1 MTIHAALFWLIAG
14 SGLVVGCVDGWLGAD
29 VFMLQRG
36 VRPGRLSRPLAGLL
50 GGVYLFAVCAT
61 LMAILGC
68 PYPLAVDTYS
78 SAPGLVRI
86 VAASPVVVFVLALAA
101 RLRPVIAG
109 LGRGEPALVVVDK
122 RACLRAYTHR
132 QAGAAE
138 PVQVH
143 EVATEPDERP
153 FVEPTHT
160 VHEVADEPKAEP
172 EAPRFTFDRGDLA
185 DEWAAI
191 DRRLRRAAA

>member
-1 MTIHAALFWLIAG
+1 MTIHAVLFWLIAG
-14 SGLVVGCVDGWLGAD
+14 SGLAVGCVDGWLGAE

-68 PYPLAVDTYS
+68 PYPLAVDAYS
-78 SAPGLVRI
+78 NAPGLVRI
-86 VAASPVVVFVLALAA
+86 VAMSPVGLLVLALAA
-101 RLRPVIAG
+101 KLRPVIAG
-109 LGRGEPALVVVDK
+109 LGRGEPVLLVVDE
-122 RACLRAYTHR
+122 R
-132 QAGAAE
+132 AGAAE

-143 EVATEPDERP
+143 EVDGEPGERP
-153 FVEPTHT
+153 FAAEPVQA
-160 VHEVADEPKAEP
+160 VHEVADEPQEAEP
-172 EAPRFTFDRGDLA
+172 VGMPEQPRTFDRSDLA

-191 DRRLRRAAA
+191 DRRLRRATA

>member
-1 MTIHAALFWLIAG
+1 MTIHAVLFWLIAG
-14 SGLVVGCVDGWLGAD
+14 SGLVVGCMDGWLGAD

-61 LMAILGC
+61 LMAILRC
-68 PYPLAVDTYS
+68 PYPLAVDTYRN
-78 SAPGLVRI
+78 APGLVWT
-86 VAASPVVVFVLALAA
+86 VAMSPVGLLVLALAA
-101 RLRPVIAG
+101 KLRPVIAG
-109 LGRGEPALVVVDK
+109 LGRGEPALLVVGE
-122 RACLRAYTHR
+122 R
-132 QAGAAE
+132 AGAAE

-143 EVATEPDERP
+143 EVAGEPDERP
-153 FVEPTHT
+153 F
-160 VHEVADEPKAEP
+160 AAEP
-172 EAPRFTFDRGDLA
+172 VQAVHQVAGEPQEAEPVGMPEQPRIFDRGDLA

>member
-1 MTIHAALFWLIAG
+1 MTGMLFWLIAG
-14 SGLVVGCVDGWLGAD
+14 SALAVGCVDGWLGAD

-61 LMAILGC
+61 LMAGLGC
-68 PYPLAVDTYS
+68 PYPLAADVYS
-78 SAPGLVRI
+78 NAPGLVWT
-86 VAASPVVVFVLALAA
+86 VAMSPVGLLVLALAA
-101 RLRPVIAG
+101 KVRPVIAG
-109 LGRGEPALVVVDK
+109 LGRGDPAVVVVGE
-122 RACLRAYTHR
+122 R
-132 QAGAAE
+132 AGA
-138 PVQVH
+138 VH
-143 EVATEPDERP
+143 EVAGEPDDEP
-153 FVEPTHT
+153 AFAEPTVY
-160 VHEVADEPKAEP
+160 VHEVADEPEAEP